1 MQPYAWQPRIN
12 LAVGFESETENR
24 MDSDLG
30 VPDSIVAFDN
40 SQGDSVQ
47 GTLVRH
53 DRNSCVLEV
62 YNPYSIVQLSE
73 VLNNVRIRRGD
84 RNVYTG
90 RAVVTNLVN
99 TGIMVMVSASL
110 VDPWSDV
117 NDIVPGPQ
125 LQREVANFV
134 DNWST
139 ANRQLRKSYQSCVS
153 DARNFLEELN
163 RWVDHSEAILAA
175 HDQSSSS
182 DLLLEFVQDV
192 DSQVIGTLNEL
203 FGRFEEEA
211 RAVPE
216 EDLLIH
222 KAFARRELHPL
233 MLCAPF
239 MHRAFNKPL
248 GYAGDYLMVDMILR
262 SPYEGPTS
270 YAKVLNKAT
279 LRTDTA
285 EAHRNRIV
293 ELTQLLENEARRAS
307 ELRRP
312 IRVLNIGCGPA
323 VELQRFLAKSWLSD
337 KVDLTLVDFNEPTLE
352 FAEAKL
358 REIAGEHSRKT
369 TMQFVHRSVHEL
381 LKQALRA
388 QDDSEEKYDL
398 VYCAGLFDYLTDKVC
413 SRLTQLFYRW
423 LHPGGAVMVTNVH
436 ADQPVRG
443 FMEHL
448 QEWSLVLRNEQQMV
462 GLVPGLP
469 LERIYVD
476 MTGANVFMLLRCP
489 GEGAEEPH

>member
-1 MQPYAWQPRIN
+1 M
-12 LAVGFESETENR
+12 T
-24 MDSDLG
+24 SDLG

-40 SQGDSVQ
+40 SQGASVQ
-47 GTLVRH
+47 GTLVRL

-73 VLNNVRIRRGD
+73 VLSNVRIRRGD

-117 NDIVPGPQ
+117 NDIEPGPR
-125 LQREVANFV
+125 LQREVASFV
-134 DNWST
+134 DNWSV
-139 ANRQLRKSYQSCVS
+139 ANRQLRQSYQSCVS

-163 RWVDHSEAILAA
+163 RWVDHSETILAVR
-175 HDQSSSS
+175 DQSSSP
-182 DLLLEFVQDV
+182 DILLEFVQDV
-192 DSQVIGTLNEL
+192 DSQVTGKLNEL
-203 FGRFEEEA
+203 FGRFEDEA

-216 EDLLIH
+216 EDLLVH
-222 KAFARRELHPL
+222 KSFARRELHPL

-270 YAKVLNKAT
+270 YAKIVNTVA

-285 EAHRNRIV
+285 EAHRNRII

-312 IRVLNIGCGPA
+312 LRVLNIGCGPA
-323 VELQRFLAKSWLSD
+323 VELQRFIGKSWLSD
-337 KVDLTLVDFNEPTLE
+337 KVDLTLVDFNQPTLE
-352 FAEAKL
+352 FVETKL
-358 REIAGEHSRKT
+358 REIAREHSRT
-369 TMQFVHRSVHEL
+369 TKMQFVHRSVHEL
-381 LKQALRA
+381 LKQASRSK
-388 QDDSEEKYDL
+388 DTSEKDAADEKYDL
-398 VYCAGLFDYLTDKVC
+398 VYCAGLFDYLNDKVC

-423 LHPGGAVMVTNVH
+423 LNPGGAVMVTNVH

-448 QEWSLVLRNEQQMV
+448 QEWSLVLRNERQMV
-462 GLVPGLP
+462 DLVPDHP
-469 LERIYVD
+469 QERVYVD
-476 MTGANVFMLLRCP
+476 KTGANVFLLLRCP
-489 GEGAEEPH
+489 ENDAEESN

>member
-1 MQPYAWQPRIN
+1 
-12 LAVGFESETENR
+12 

-40 SQGDSVQ
+40 SQGDNVQ
-47 GTLVRH
+47 GTLVRL

-125 LQREVANFV
+125 LQREVAGFV
-134 DNWST
+134 DNWSA
-139 ANRQLRKSYQSCVS
+139 ANRQLRRSYQSCVS

-163 RWVDHSEAILAA
+163 RWVDHSETILAVR
-175 HDQSSSS
+175 DQASSS

-192 DSQVIGTLNEL
+192 DSQVTSTLNEL
-203 FGRFEEEA
+203 FERFEEEA
-211 RAVPE
+211 RAVPAD
-216 EDLLIH
+216 DLIIH

-270 YAKVLNKAT
+270 YAKIVNTVA

-285 EAHRNRIV
+285 EAHRNRII
-293 ELTQLLENEARRAS
+293 ELTQLLENEARRVS
-307 ELRRP
+307 ELRQP
-312 IRVLNIGCGPA
+312 LRVLNIGCGPA
-323 VELQRFLAKSWLSD
+323 VELQRFIAKSWLSD

-352 FAEAKL
+352 FAETQL
-358 REIAGEHSRKT
+358 REIAREHSRAT
-369 TMQFVHRSVHEL
+369 EMQFVHRSVHDL
-381 LKQALRA
+381 LKQASGA
-388 QDDSEEKYDL
+388 QDAPQEKYDL
-398 VYCAGLFDYLTDKVC
+398 VYCAGLFDYLNDKVC
-413 SRLTQLFYRW
+413 SRLTELFYRW
-423 LHPGGAVMVTNVH
+423 LSPGGAVMVTNVH

-462 GLVPGLP
+462 GLAPDRP
-469 LERIYVD
+469 QERVYVD
-476 MTGANVFMLLRCP
+476 KTGANVFLLLRCP
-489 GEGAEEPH
+489 EDDAESQNDCLPLR

>member
-1 MQPYAWQPRIN
+1 MA
-12 LAVGFESETENR
+12 L
-24 MDSDLG
+24 DLG

-40 SQGDSVQ
+40 SQGESVQ
-47 GTLVRH
+47 GTLVRLNRH
-53 DRNSCVLEV
+53 SCVLEV

-73 VLNNVRIRRGD
+73 VLGNVRIRRGG

-99 TGIMVMVSASL
+99 TGIMIMVSASL

-139 ANRQLRKSYQSCVS
+139 GNRQLRKSYQSCVS
-153 DARNFLEELN
+153 DARNFLQELN
-163 RWVDHSEAILAA
+163 RWVDHSETILAVR
-175 HDQSSSS
+175 DQLSS
-182 DLLLEFVQDV
+182 DLLLDFVQDV
-192 DSQVIGTLNEL
+192 DSQVTGTVNEL
-203 FGRFEEEA
+203 FARFEAEA

-222 KAFARRELHPL
+222 KSFARRELHPL

-239 MHRAFNKPL
+239 MHRTFNKPL

-270 YAKVLNKAT
+270 YAKIINKVT
-279 LRTDTA
+279 LRSDTA
-285 EAHRNRIV
+285 EAHRNRII

-307 ELRRP
+307 DLRRP

-323 VELQRFLAKSWLSD
+323 VELQRLLAKSWLSD
-337 KVDLTLVDFNEPTLE
+337 QIDLTLIDFNEPTLE
-352 FAEAKL
+352 FAETKL
-358 REIAGEHSRKT
+358 REIALEHSRKT
-369 TMQFVHRSVHEL
+369 KMQFVHRSVHEL

-388 QDDSEEKYDL
+388 QNPPEEKYDL
-398 VYCAGLFDYLTDKVC
+398 VYCAGLFDYLNDKVC

-423 LHPGGAVMVTNVH
+423 LNPGGAVMVTNVH

-448 QEWSLVLRNEQQMV
+448 QEWSLVLRNEQQMAD
-462 GLVPGLP
+462 LVPTHP
-469 LERIYVD
+469 QERIYVD
-476 MTGANVFMLLRCP
+476 KTGANVFMLLRCP
-489 GEGAEEPH
+489 DDGAEKPN

>member
-1 MQPYAWQPRIN
+1 
-12 LAVGFESETENR
+12 

-40 SQGDSVQ
+40 SQGDNVQ
-47 GTLVRH
+47 GTLVRL

-125 LQREVANFV
+125 LQREVAGFV
-134 DNWST
+134 DNWSA
-139 ANRQLRKSYQSCVS
+139 ANRQLRRSYQSCVS

-163 RWVDHSEAILAA
+163 RWVDHSETILAVR
-175 HDQSSSS
+175 DQASSS

-192 DSQVIGTLNEL
+192 DSQVTSTLNEL
-203 FGRFEEEA
+203 FERFEEEA
-211 RAVPE
+211 RAVPA
-216 EDLLIH
+216 EDLIIH

-270 YAKVLNKAT
+270 YAKIVNTVA

-285 EAHRNRIV
+285 EAHRNRII
-293 ELTQLLENEARRAS
+293 ELTQLLENEARRVS

-312 IRVLNIGCGPA
+312 LRVLN
-323 VELQRFLAKSWLSD
+323 LS
-337 KVDLTLVDFNEPTLE
+337 L
-352 FAEAKL
+352 
-358 REIAGEHSRKT
+358 IH
-369 TMQFVHRSVHEL
+369 
-381 LKQALRA
+381 
-388 QDDSEEKYDL
+388 
-398 VYCAGLFDYLTDKVC
+398 
-413 SRLTQLFYRW
+413 
-423 LHPGGAVMVTNVH
+423 
-436 ADQPVRG
+436 
-443 FMEHL
+443 
-448 QEWSLVLRNEQQMV
+448 
-462 GLVPGLP
+462 
-469 LERIYVD
+469 I
-476 MTGANVFMLLRCP
+476 
-489 GEGAEEPH
+489 

>member
-1 MQPYAWQPRIN
+1 
-12 LAVGFESETENR
+12 

-40 SQGDSVQ
+40 SQGDNVQ
-47 GTLVRH
+47 GTLVRL

-125 LQREVANFV
+125 LQREVAGFV
-134 DNWST
+134 DNWSA
-139 ANRQLRKSYQSCVS
+139 ANRQLRRSYQSCVS

-163 RWVDHSEAILAA
+163 RWVDHSETILAVR
-175 HDQSSSS
+175 DQASSS

-192 DSQVIGTLNEL
+192 DSQVTSTLNEL
-203 FGRFEEEA
+203 FERFEEEA
-211 RAVPE
+211 RAVPA
-216 EDLLIH
+216 EDLIIH

-270 YAKVLNKAT
+270 LP
-279 LRTDTA
+279 R
-285 EAHRNRIV
+285 
-293 ELTQLLENEARRAS
+293 LLIQS
-307 ELRRP
+307 
-312 IRVLNIGCGPA
+312 
-323 VELQRFLAKSWLSD
+323 
-337 KVDLTLVDFNEPTLE
+337 
-352 FAEAKL
+352 
-358 REIAGEHSRKT
+358 H
-369 TMQFVHRSVHEL
+369 
-381 LKQALRA
+381 
-388 QDDSEEKYDL
+388 
-398 VYCAGLFDYLTDKVC
+398 
-413 SRLTQLFYRW
+413 
-423 LHPGGAVMVTNVH
+423 
-436 ADQPVRG
+436 
-443 FMEHL
+443 
-448 QEWSLVLRNEQQMV
+448 
-462 GLVPGLP
+462 
-469 LERIYVD
+469 
-476 MTGANVFMLLRCP
+476 
-489 GEGAEEPH
+489 